1 MRIIELIHLRLLFP
15 RNPRRRECRT
25 SPTASPHG
33 STSASASTSTTPSP
47 TGCSPAPWYWGSW
60 KRSGT
65 NATKESELGKTE
77 YCWSGGHCLGKGM
90 GYFFFW
96 RSNVNSVKLSVFH
109 CLEFHLKPF
118 HIYIFYF
125 FFKAFHVTNIVMALE
140 NRLAICFFLFF
151 LDQDKHFGA
160 PNEKNMLK
168 NTRFSSKSYKRRNEL
183 STPRSKR
190 QKRRL
195 EYAC

>member
-1 MRIIELIHLRLLFP
+1 MAFCVTKEQKWKRFKLSFFGFNIKPHMQFTNTSLLIRIRSPLKLDHCQFFVELFIVRIIELIHLRLLFP

-90 GYFFFW
+90 GYFFLAIKC
-96 RSNVNSVKLSVFH
+96 KLS
-109 CLEFHLKPF
+109 E
-118 HIYIFYF
+118 
-125 FFKAFHVTNIVMALE
+125 
-140 NRLAICFFLFF
+140 AIS
-151 LDQDKHFGA
+151 
-160 PNEKNMLK
+160 
-168 NTRFSSKSYKRRNEL
+168 FSL
-183 STPRSKR
+183 P
-190 QKRRL
+190 
-195 EYAC
+195 